1 MKTIY
6 LILII
11 IAIISSIYGIIYL
24 STKYAASV
32 EIKRLNRIRKIDEK
46 IRYPILEDLIKFASE
61 KAKENDIKLIP
72 SFGTLLG
79 LVREKEIIRHDYD
92 IDLFL
97 YEEDWFK
104 FKKIMKENSR
114 YKYKEL
120 NHLWHHKFQIY
131 DEETELGIDFER
143 IYNSNNEIK
152 LDVFLSFTGNGV
164 REGNILWKEALR
176 KKFKKD
182 IFEPLEKRDTKYGAL
197 HFPNKSKE
205 LLEIWYGKDWE
216 TPR

>member
-6 LILII
+6 IILII
-11 IAIISSIYGIIYL
+11 VAVIISIYGIIYL
-24 STKYAASV
+24 STKYAANV
-32 EIKRLNRIRKIDEK
+32 EIKRLNRIKKIDEK
-46 IRYPILEDLIKFASE
+46 IRYPILEDLLKFASE
-61 KAKENDIKLIP
+61 KAEENNIKLIP

-104 FKKIMKENSR
+104 FKKIMKENNR
-114 YKYKEL
+114 YKYKEI
-120 NHLWHHKFQIY
+120 NHLWHHKYGIY
-131 DEETELGIDFER
+131 DEKTELGIDFER
-143 IYNSNNEIK
+143 IYNSNKEIK
-152 LDVFLSFTGNGV
+152 LDVFLSFTGSGV
-164 REGNILWKEALR
+164 RDGEIIWKEAFR

-182 IFEPLEKRDTKYGAL
+182 IFEPLEKKDTKYGSL
-197 HFPNKSKE
+197 YFPNKSEE
-205 LLEIWYGKDWE
+205 LMEIWYGKDWR